1 MSEIDMEG
9 AMSALQADLPDS
21 LESIDESTVSDAV
34 VDDNPEVESF
44 TKFDPNVLPEDM
56 QQVYRSM
63 QADYTRKTQEI
74 ADLRRNYEA
83 FSDTGVD
90 PTEANNILQMWQ
102 AMDTDP
108 DVAHQFV
115 SAMQNR
121 LQEMGYNEQQI
132 EEASPDVTNY
142 EGLPPSLAAEL
153 EDMRAFRA
161 QFEQERVQQEYI
173 GELEQ
178 QEQTIKTMNPNYSDE
193 DLSAIYSLAYS
204 TDGDLM
210 AASEQYHAI
219 QQHLLGNYLQ
229 AKQVPHGATA
239 VASIPSSVPPRQFS
253 SLDDAHKAAME
264 ALRNNS

>member
-9 AMSALQADLPDS
+9 AIEALQAAIPDS
-21 LESIDESTVSDAV
+21 YDEEVAIVSDDV

-121 LQEMGYNEQQI
+121 LQEMGYDAQQV
-132 EEASPDVTNY
+132 EEASPDVIDY

-153 EDMRAFRA
+153 EDMRSFRA

-204 TDGDLM
+204 TDGDLL